1 MGVALAGDVHGSIRN
16 QIMDILIRRLGDHRG
31 APRLNLDCGAL
42 ARAGFYPG
50 LSIAV
55 ATDAE
60 ACRVLIKLDDAGSR
74 RVSRKKRGNTEIP
87 VIDLNSVEALA
98 GLEVFHLVRVVVTPG
113 AIHVLAL
120 ASERKAQER
129 LQRLRGRI
137 ENGEALRCASIA
149 FGAGITSWALHRGLA
164 ASGVST
170 SLAMANE
177 LQDEYLELAAHHNP
191 VCNSGTSLVNAPM
204 QEAVMDEWVVS
215 RVGKIE
221 LLEAGIPCSGASR
234 AGVSKRGLAKMEDH
248 PLVGHLVASVIQWIA
263 ALQPA
268 VFIAEN
274 VPGYKLTASAAILR
288 GWLVDAGYAVHEVE
302 LDAHDFGSLEGR
314 VRWFMVAVPPAVDLD
329 LASMVPAAVVHPA
342 LGQLLDDV
350 QPSDPRYRRVD
361 HLKAKAVRDKA
372 RGSGFKMQ
380 MVDADSMRV
389 PTLRKGYH
397 KGGSTDPRVRHP
409 HDPELSRL
417 LTAKEHA
424 RIKGLDP
431 ALLGDA
437 SDTVG
442 HQICGQ
448 SVDARPVRALGRR
461 IGEALSALASR
472 AELTQITSA
481 AKSSA
486 VAA

>member
-1 MGVALAGDVHGSIRN
+1 MGAALVGDVHGFIRI
-16 QIMDILIRRLGDHRG
+16 QTMDILIRRLGDHRG
-31 APRLNLDCGAL
+31 APRLYLDCGAL
-42 ARAGFYPG
+42 ARAGFHPG
-50 LSIAV
+50 LAIAV

-60 ACRVLIKLDDAGSR
+60 ACRVLIKLDVAGSR
-74 RVSRKKRGNTEIP
+74 RVSRKKRGDTEIP
-87 VIDLNSVEALA
+87 VIDLNSVEVLA
-98 GLEVFHLVRVVVTPG
+98 CLEVFHQVRVVVKPG

-120 ASERKAQER
+120 SSERKAQER
-129 LQRLRGRI
+129 LERLRGRM

-164 ASGVST
+164 SSGVST

-177 LQDEYLELAAHHNP
+177 LQDEYLELAAQHNP
-191 VCNSGTSLVNAPM
+191 VCAGGTHLINAPM
-204 QEAVMDEWVVS
+204 QEAVMDDWVVS
-215 RVGKIE
+215 RVGKVE

-263 ALQPA
+263 ALQPSIF
-268 VFIAEN
+268 VAEN
-274 VPGYKLTASAAILR
+274 VRDYAASASAAILR
-288 GWLVDAGYAVHEVE
+288 GWLVDAGYVVHEVE
-302 LDAHDFGSLEGR
+302 LDAHDFGSLECR
-314 VRWFMVAVPPAVDLD
+314 VRWFLVAVPPAVDLD
-329 LASMVPAAVVHPA
+329 LRTMAPAVVDHPV
-342 LGQLLDDV
+342 LGQLLEELPV
-350 QPSDPRYRRVD
+350 SDSRYRRVE

-380 MVDADSMRV
+380 LVDANSTRV

-424 RIKGLDP
+424 RIKGLDQ
-431 ALLGDA
+431 ALLGNA

-448 SVDARPVRALGRR
+448 SVDARPVHALGVR
-461 IGEALSALASR
+461 IGKALARISS
-472 AELTQITSA
+472 AETTRGA
-481 AKSSA
+481 RRVRNVA